1 MQEKDR
7 SHTYKNPSSTAEFSG
22 VIETNEEIKIGDFVQ
37 VVDNSTGKV
46 VIQGQIAGN
55 KTDPS
60 PEHKLVDEERL
71 MSVDCRHFFKL
82 DDCAYTVRKLEA
94 NYVDENF
101 ISDNY
106 NECPWGRYDYEDR
119 NEVNMYR
126 DFNIE
131 ELDDEMVYI
140 VGLINRFSPYMHTEG
155 SCSGHGDEQAWVS
168 IIFED
173 ASALNDFLDVL
184 VPFKK
189 KIDLTTDEHINVGR
203 TIFCDKPFFP
213 RRVELCLKTKE
224 VGSPAWQALDEL
236 AEYLNLIIEARDK
249 SFKLIDKIITRQF
262 ETSVLGKGDGE
273 SES

>member
-1 MQEKDR
+1 MQEKCQLH
-7 SHTYKNPSSTAEFSG
+7 SYENPSSPAEFSG
-22 VIETNEEIKIGDFVQ
+22 VIETNDEIEVGDFVQ

-46 VIQGQIAGN
+46 VIQGQITGH
-55 KTDPS
+55 KTNS
-60 PEHKLVDEERL
+60 SLEHKLVGEERL
-71 MSVDCRHFFKL
+71 LSVDCRHFFKL
-82 DDCAYTVRKLEA
+82 DDRAYTVRKLDA

-106 NECPWGRYDYEDR
+106 NECPWGRYNNVDHS
-119 NEVNMYR
+119 EVNMYR
-126 DFNIE
+126 DFSIG

-140 VGLINRFSPYMHTEG
+140 VGVINRFSLYMHTEG
-155 SCSGHGDEQAWVS
+155 SCSGHGVKQAWVS

-189 KIDLTTDEHINVGR
+189 KIDLTTDKHINVSR
-203 TIFCDKPFFP
+203 TVFCEKPFFP
-213 RRVELCLKTKE
+213 RRVEMCLKTKE

-249 SFKLIDKIITRQF
+249 SFKLIDKIITNQF
-262 ETSVLGKGDGE
+262 KTSVLGKNDGE
-273 SES
+273 SSS